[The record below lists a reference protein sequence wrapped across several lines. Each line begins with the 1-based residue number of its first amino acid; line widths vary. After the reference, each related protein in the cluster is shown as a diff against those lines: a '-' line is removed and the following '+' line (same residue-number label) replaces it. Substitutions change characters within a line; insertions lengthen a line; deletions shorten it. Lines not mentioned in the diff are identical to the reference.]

1 MLNGEIDIDVTE
13 VFAKNYDSQ
22 KKIIINR
29 GGTRSSKTWSLNQ
42 LCALWLITG
51 NYGLGQYVHDGT
63 WTTVRKYRTNLDGTV
78 IRDFEEILKNNNWYE
93 YIEHNKTK
101 KQYKYGKRLV
111 EFIGADDEQKLRGAK
126 RNILYCNEA
135 NELEY
140 KQEFFQLLMRTE
152 NKIFLDFNPD
162 DEQVWINQELEIKR
176 SNEVGDVQ
184 VIVSNYNDNSYL
196 PESLIKEIEYLQQ
209 TDKEFWKIYGLGEYG
224 NISGLIFE
232 NVKYIDTM
240 PDCKLVAVGLDF
252 GYSLDP
258 SAAIMVFKKDK
269 DLYLK
274 EILYE
279 KGLTNQDLA
288 KRLKPIIEHN
298 EVICDS
304 AEPKSIEELYRLGI
318 NAKPAVKGKDSIL
331 NGIDILKR
339 YNLNVVNSSNLKR
352 ELRTYKWATDKNG
365 NSLQKPI
372 GPDHLLD
379 GLRYVALIHLKENN
393 KGWYVIR

>member
-1 MLNGEIDIDVTE
+1 MEATEIFE
-13 VFAKNYDSQ
+13 RNYDS
-22 KKIIINR
+22 KAKIVINR

-42 LCALWLITG
+42 LCALWLISG
-51 NYGLGQYVHDGT
+51 NYGNGNYISEGV

-78 IRDFEEILKNNNWYE
+78 IRDFEDILKAEGWYSGVD
-93 YIEHNKTK
+93 HNKTK
-101 KQYKYGKRLV
+101 KQYRYGKRLV

-162 DEQVWINQELEIKR
+162 DEQIWINQELEIKR
-176 SNEVGDVQ
+176 SNEVADVE
-184 VIVSNYNDNSYL
+184 VIVSNYKNNSFL
-196 PESLIKEIEYLQQ
+196 PKSLIKEIEYLQQ

-224 NISGLIFE
+224 NISGLVYE

-240 PDCKLVAVGLDF
+240 PDCKLVSYGLDF
-252 GYSLDP
+252 GYSIDP
-258 SAAIMVFKKDK
+258 SACVAVYRKD
-269 DLYLK
+269 DELYLK
-274 EILYE
+274 EIIYE
-279 KGLTNQDLA
+279 RELTNQDLA
-288 KRLKPIIEHN
+288 ERLRPIIGRD

-304 AEPKSIEELYRLGI
+304 AEPKSIEEIYRLGL
-318 NAKPAVKGKDSIL
+318 NAKPATKGRDSIL

-339 YNLNVVNSSNLKR
+339 FKINVVNSSNLRK
-352 ELRTYKWATDKNG
+352 EFRTYKWATDKNG

-372 GPDHLLD
+372 GADHLLD
-379 GLRYVALIHLKENN
+379 ALRYVALIHLKQNN
-393 KGWYVIR
+393 KGWYSIR

>member
-1 MLNGEIDIDVTE
+1 MEATEIFE
-13 VFAKNYDSQ
+13 RNYDS
-22 KKIIINR
+22 KAKIVINR

-42 LCALWLITG
+42 LCALWLISG
-51 NYGLGQYVHDGT
+51 NYGDGNYISEGV

-78 IRDFEEILKNNNWYE
+78 IRDFEDILKAEGWY
-93 YIEHNKTK
+93 IKVDHNKTK

-162 DEQVWINQELEIKR
+162 DEQIWINQELEIKR
-176 SNEVGDVQ
+176 SNEVNDVE
-184 VIVSNYNDNSYL
+184 VIVSNYKNNSFL
-196 PESLIKEIEYLQQ
+196 PKSLIKEIEYLQQ

-224 NISGLIFE
+224 NISGLVYE
-232 NVKYIDTM
+232 NVKYVDSM
-240 PDCKLVAVGLDF
+240 PDCRLVAYGLDF
-252 GYSLDP
+252 GYSIDP
-258 SAAIMVFKKDK
+258 SACVAVYRKD
-269 DLYLK
+269 DQLYLK
-274 EILYE
+274 EIIYE
-279 KGLTNQDLA
+279 RELTNQDLA
-288 KRLKPIIEHN
+288 ERLRPIIGRD

-304 AEPKSIEELYRLGI
+304 AEPKSIEEIYRLGL
-318 NAKPAVKGKDSIL
+318 NAKPATKGRDSIL

-339 YNLNVVNSSNLKR
+339 FKINVVNSSNLRR
-352 ELRTYKWATDKNG
+352 EFRTYKWATDKNG

-372 GPDHLLD
+372 GSDHLLD
-379 GLRYVALIHLKENN
+379 ALRYVALIHLKQNN
-393 KGWYVIR
+393 KGWYSIR

>member
-1 MLNGEIDIDVTE
+1 MEATEIFE
-13 VFAKNYDSQ
+13 RNYDS
-22 KKIIINR
+22 KAKIVINR

-42 LCALWLITG
+42 LCALWLISG
-51 NYGLGQYVHDGT
+51 NYGDGNYISEGV

-78 IRDFEEILKNNNWYE
+78 IRDFEDILKAEGWY
-93 YIEHNKTK
+93 IKVDHNKTK

-162 DEQVWINQELEIKR
+162 DEQIWINQELEIKR
-176 SNEVGDVQ
+176 SNEVNDVE
-184 VIVSNYNDNSYL
+184 VIVSNYKNNTFL
-196 PESLIKEIEYLQQ
+196 PKSLIKEIEYLQQ

-224 NISGLIFE
+224 NISGLVYE
-232 NVKYIDTM
+232 NVKYVDSM
-240 PDCKLVAVGLDF
+240 PDCRLVAYGLDF
-252 GYSLDP
+252 GYSIDP
-258 SAAIMVFKKDK
+258 SACVAVYRKD
-269 DLYLK
+269 DQLYLK
-274 EILYE
+274 EIIYE
-279 KGLTNQDLA
+279 RELTNQDLA
-288 KRLKPIIEHN
+288 ERLRPIIGRD

-304 AEPKSIEELYRLGI
+304 AEPKSIEEIYRLGL
-318 NAKPAVKGKDSIL
+318 NAKPATKGRDSIL

-339 YNLNVVNSSNLKR
+339 FKINVVSSSNLRR
-352 ELRTYKWATDKNG
+352 EFRTYKWATDKNG

-372 GPDHLLD
+372 GSDHLLD
-379 GLRYVALIHLKENN
+379 ALRYVALIHLKQNN
-393 KGWYVIR
+393 KGWYSIR

>member
-1 MLNGEIDIDVTE
+1 MEATEIFE
-13 VFAKNYDSQ
+13 RNYDS
-22 KKIIINR
+22 KAKIVINR

-42 LCALWLITG
+42 LCALWLISG
-51 NYGLGQYVHDGT
+51 NYGDGNYISEGV

-78 IRDFEEILKNNNWYE
+78 IRDFEDILKAEGWY
-93 YIEHNKTK
+93 IKVDHNKTK

-162 DEQVWINQELEIKR
+162 DEQIWINQELEIKR
-176 SNEVGDVQ
+176 SNEVNDVE
-184 VIVSNYNDNSYL
+184 VIVSNYKNNSFL
-196 PESLIKEIEYLQQ
+196 PKSLIKEIEYLQQ

-224 NISGLIFE
+224 NISGLVYE
-232 NVKYIDTM
+232 NVKYVDTM
-240 PDCKLVAVGLDF
+240 PDCRLVAYGLDF
-252 GYSLDP
+252 GYSIDP
-258 SAAIMVFKKDK
+258 SACVAVYRKD
-269 DLYLK
+269 DQLYLK
-274 EILYE
+274 EIIYE
-279 KGLTNQDLA
+279 RELTNQDLA
-288 KRLKPIIEHN
+288 ERLRPIIGRD

-304 AEPKSIEELYRLGI
+304 AEPKSIEEIYRLGL
-318 NAKPAVKGKDSIL
+318 NAKPATKGRDSIL

-339 YNLNVVNSSNLKR
+339 FKINVVSSSNLRR
-352 ELRTYKWATDKNG
+352 EFRTYKWATDKNG

-372 GPDHLLD
+372 GSDHLLD
-379 GLRYVALIHLKENN
+379 ALRYVALIHLKQNN
-393 KGWYVIR
+393 KGWYSIR

>member
-1 MLNGEIDIDVTE
+1 MEATEIFE
-13 VFAKNYDSQ
+13 RNYDS
-22 KKIIINR
+22 KSKIVVNR

-42 LCALWLITG
+42 LCALWLISG
-51 NYGLGQYVHDGT
+51 NYGDGQYCYEGV

-78 IRDFEEILKNNNWYE
+78 VRDFEDILKKEGWYNLVN
-93 YIEHNKTK
+93 HNKTK
-101 KQYKYGKRLV
+101 KQYRVGKRLV

-152 NKIFLDFNPD
+152 NKIFIDFNPD
-162 DEQVWINQELEIKR
+162 DEQVWINQEIEIKR
-176 SNEVGDVQ
+176 SNEVGDVE
-184 VIVSNYNDNSYL
+184 VIVSNYKNNSFL
-196 PESLIKEIEYLQQ
+196 PKSLIKEIEYLKQ

-224 NISGLIFE
+224 NISGLIYE
-232 NVKYIDTM
+232 NVKYVNSM
-240 PDCKLVAVGLDF
+240 PDAKLIAYGLDF

-258 SAAIMVFKKDK
+258 AACLAVYKRDK

-288 KRLKPIIEHN
+288 ERLKPIVN
-298 EVICDS
+298 RDEVICDS

-318 NAKPAVKGKDSIL
+318 NAKPAVKGRDSIL

-339 YNLNVVNSSNLKR
+339 YNINVVNSSNLKK
-352 ELRTYKWATDKNG
+352 EFRTYKWATDKNG

-372 GPDHLLD
+372 GLDHLMD
-379 GLRYVALIHLKENN
+379 ALRYVALIHLKEHNR
-393 KGWYVIR
+393 GWYSIR